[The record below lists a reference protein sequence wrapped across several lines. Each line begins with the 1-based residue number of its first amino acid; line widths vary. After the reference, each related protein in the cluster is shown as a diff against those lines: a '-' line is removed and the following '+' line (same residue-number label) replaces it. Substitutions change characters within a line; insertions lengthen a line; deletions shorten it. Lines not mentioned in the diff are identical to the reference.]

1 MRSLPLALALLL
13 AVPALAGDDAALLS
27 SEDFLARARRPPGGE
42 TWALLKGQVE
52 HRRRDQ
58 ETIDAPLR
66 VALRFY
72 PQRAVASVKIGAAER
87 YSVGQPFN
95 ETEATITRS
104 GAAEGTPLLGKFGL
118 RPEDL
123 TLTFLFWKYQR
134 ELAPATAGGRDCRVF
149 ELLDPVDKETA
160 KVYIAL
166 EAFFPIKVEWA
177 RKGEAEPYRTLE
189 IKSLKLVNDIYTPKD
204 INIFGPGWRSRVG
217 FDDNSAGRV
226 KDGVP
231 KDLFEQ

>member
-1 MRSLPLALALLL
+1 MRRLPLALALLL
-13 AVPALAGDDAALLS
+13 AVPVLAGDDAAALS
-27 SEDFLARARRPPGGE
+27 SEAFLARARRPPGGE
-42 TWALLKGQVE
+42 TWALLQGQVE

-72 PQRAVASVKIGAAER
+72 PQRAVASVRIGAVER
-87 YSVGQPFN
+87 YNVGQPFN

-104 GAAEGTPLLGKFGL
+104 GDAAASLLGKFGL

-149 ELLDPVDKETA
+149 ELLDPVEKETA

-166 EAFFPIKVEWA
+166 EAFFPIKVEWV
-177 RKGEAEPYRTLE
+177 RKGETEPYRTLE

-204 INIFGPGWRSRVG
+204 INIFGPGWRSRVSFG
-217 FDDNSAGRV
+217 DNSAGRV